1 MSNLLEVE
9 YNSQLPELTKQGL
22 TVVDFYAIWCGPCKM
37 LSPVLSELASHYEG
51 KIRFVKVNVD
61 ETPVLAQE
69 YQVISVPTLI
79 LFKDGMAV
87 EQVKGFHPLPEL
99 KQWLDYHIK

>member
-22 TVVDFYAIWCGPCKM
+22 TVVDFYATWCGPCKM

-69 YQVISVPTLI
+69 YQVMSVPTLI
-79 LFKDGMAV
+79 LFKDGVAL
-87 EQVKGFHPLPEL
+87 EQAKGFHPLSEL
-99 KQWLDYHIK
+99 KRWLDYHIK

>member
-51 KIRFVKVNVD
+51 KIRFVKVH
-61 ETPVLAQE
+61 T
-69 YQVISVPTLI
+69 
-79 LFKDGMAV
+79 K
-87 EQVKGFHPLPEL
+87 
-99 KQWLDYHIK
+99 